1 MILQLITSP
10 SRLKS
15 AVIAILLLLVA
26 ATAAPA
32 AVVIHERTLVDTSR
46 PTPPNGVF
54 PGSADRSMITRI
66 WNPVATGCPAELPCP
81 PWPLVLMAHGFGG
94 SPENFDGLATDL
106 AEAGYVVAAPA
117 FPLTNALAPGGS
129 TTGLGDAVEQPADLA
144 FVYARLLAASAD
156 IADQLAGLIDGG
168 ALVSLGHSLG
178 GATARDLAH
187 SDCCS
192 AVDVAAAVMVAAAP
206 FVSSGTLQPG
216 GPPTLLLH
224 GTGDQV
230 IPWSLSASGMSTL
243 PVPRTLVLLPGT
255 DHGSMVSGDQDPPPA
270 ARATATTAILDF
282 LDATLGGN
290 DEAWSSRRTQ
300 LVADGNTVVHEQCVA
315 TDGNCADSCTLVE
328 WSNPP
333 LQPDPDQAPAG
344 AVLKLL
350 QLDKLAAHASLKAS
364 GRFNPA
370 STASAAD
377 PAADGAQVRL
387 SVNGDVFFDLVVPAD
402 QEDCQNREGWKV
414 KTRADG
420 TVTYSWKNRSSAL
433 PPLCVA
439 GSAKGMRK
447 LKLVDKTV
455 NGKGWKYSLASR
467 LSLLADSLAEPF
479 TSLDLDLVLQAQAD
493 LGVPG
498 QQATAGACAALR
510 ISGNPVSSDSP
521 RPFCKRVTRQG
532 ELVKLVCR
540 GS

>member
-1 MILQLITSP
+1 MTSALIAT
-10 SRLKS
+10 
-15 AVIAILLLLVA
+15 LLLLA
-26 ATAAPA
+26 ASPTAQA
-32 AVVIHERTLVDTSR
+32 AVIIHERTLVDTSR

-129 TTGLGDAVEQPADLA
+129 TTGLGDAAEQPADLA
-144 FVYARLLAASAD
+144 FVYSRLLAASAD
-156 IADQLAGLIDGG
+156 VADQLAGMVDGG

-178 GATARDLAH
+178 GATARDLGH
-187 SDCCS
+187 SDCCPS
-192 AVDVAAAVMVAAAP
+192 VDVAATVMVAAAP
-206 FVSSGTLQPG
+206 FVSSGTLQPA

-230 IPWSLSASGMSTL
+230 IPWSLSASGMSAL

-255 DHGSMVSGDQDPPPA
+255 DHGSMVSGDQEPPPA
-270 ARATATTAILDF
+270 ARATATAAILDF
-282 LDATLGGN
+282 LDATLGG
-290 DEAWSSRRTQ
+290 DGETWVSRREQ
-300 LVADGNTVVHEQCVA
+300 LATEGNTVVHEQCVA
-315 TDGNCADSCTLVE
+315 TDGNCADSCALVE
-328 WSNPP
+328 WSDPP
-333 LQPDPDQAPAG
+333 LQPLPDQAPAG
-344 AVLKLL
+344 ATLKLL
-350 QLDKLAAHASLKAS
+350 QLDKLAGHAGLKAS

-370 STASAAD
+370 STAAAAD
-377 PAADGAQVRL
+377 PSADGAQVRL

-402 QEDCQNREGWKV
+402 QEDCKNREGWNV
-414 KTRADG
+414 KARADG
-420 TVTYSWKNRSSAL
+420 TLTYSWKNRSGAL

-439 GSAKGMRK
+439 GSAKGMQK

-455 NGKGWKYSLASR
+455 KDKGWKYSLKSR
-467 LSLLADSLAEPF
+467 LSPLADSLAEPF